1 MENTDKPKKKIP
13 LFPKFKTNI
22 TIQKYKG
29 NSMFSDSSNSN
40 ILEDSSDQDTYE
52 DNNYLCCS
60 NKDVL
65 KTQNLMS
72 EEIDKIDI
80 SRANNS
86 LYITPKK
93 IKDDFREIE
102 EFLAKN
108 TYYKKNSCKINENKN
123 KEKSP
128 EKKNNKK
135 EKDKDKDKDK
145 DNIKIINDFFINNEG
160 DIELSET
167 NIKDPK
173 NKQKINKTNTNT
185 NMTNFLGP
193 LLEEDINSG
202 SILINKNKS
211 IFSSLKD
218 LWKFQKILLENHII
232 DNKSKIYILIIYI
245 YSVKR
250 NLFIFI

>member
-1 MENTDKPKKKIP
+1 MEPKKKIP
-13 LFPKFKTNI
+13 LFPKFKTNV
-22 TIQKYKG
+22 TIEKYKG
-29 NSMFSDSSNSN
+29 NSMFSDSSDSN
-40 ILEDSSDQDTYE
+40 ILEDSSDQDTNE
-52 DNNYLCCS
+52 DNNYLGRS

-65 KTQNLMS
+65 KNQNIMS
-72 EEIDKIDI
+72 EDIDRIDI

-86 LYITPKK
+86 FYITPKK
-93 IKDDFREIE
+93 VKDDFREIE

-108 TYYKKNSCKINENKN
+108 TNYYKKNTSKINEIKN

-135 EKDKDKDKDK
+135 EKDKDKDKDS
-145 DNIKIINDFFINNEG
+145 IKIINDFFINNEG

-173 NKQKINKTNTNT
+173 NKKNMNKSNTNT
-185 NMTNFLGP
+185 NITKFLGP

-211 IFSSLKD
+211 IFTSVKD

-232 DNKSKIYILIIYI
+232 DNKSKIYILIFYI

>member
-13 LFPKFKTNI
+13 LFPKFKTNV

-93 IKDDFREIE
+93 IIDDFREIE

-160 DIELSET
+160 DPEFISSS
-167 NIKDPK
+167 KR
-173 NKQKINKTNTNT
+173 
-185 NMTNFLGP
+185 GP
-193 LLEEDINSG
+193 RKFV
-202 SILINKNKS
+202 ILV
-211 IFSSLKD
+211 FVL
-218 LWKFQKILLENHII
+218 
-232 DNKSKIYILIIYI
+232 
-245 YSVKR
+245 V
-250 NLFIFI
+250 LFIKRSSKYKSFILTVTFFNNVFELIVLNNPIFIEVVSL